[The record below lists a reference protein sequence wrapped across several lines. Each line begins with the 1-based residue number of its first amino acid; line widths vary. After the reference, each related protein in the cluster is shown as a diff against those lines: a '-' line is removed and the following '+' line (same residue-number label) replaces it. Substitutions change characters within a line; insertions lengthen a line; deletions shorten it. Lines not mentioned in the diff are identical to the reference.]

1 MAEISA
7 RASARASSSNDAP
20 AERIAAI
27 AGRVRRPTALVSAQA
42 AFRDMQEHH
51 ATRRDELRGLIA
63 ELQANGGEAN
73 ATGPQLRRIREL
85 DVELSSLSE
94 ALREGLARLFETR
107 EPFAAA
113 VAAALA
119 PERKASAERALAAA
133 TTLIAEFEVQD
144 LIDREISSA
153 GGQPGP
159 HPLPQFRGAL
169 APTITRLRR
178 LALE

>member
-1 MAEISA
+1 
-7 RASARASSSNDAP
+7 
-20 AERIAAI
+20 
-27 AGRVRRPTALVSAQA
+27 
-42 AFRDMQEHH
+42 MQQRH
-51 ATRRDELRGLIA
+51 ATLREELRGLIA
-63 ELQANGGEAN
+63 ALQANGGEAN

-94 ALREGLARLFETR
+94 SLREGLTTLFQVR

-113 VAAALA
+113 IAEALA
-119 PERKASAERALAAA
+119 PERRSSAARALAAA
-133 TTLIAEFEVQD
+133 TALIAEFEVQD

-169 APTITRLRR
+169 GPTIARLRR
-178 LALE
+178 LAIG